1 MVNSDVRVQE
11 VDPLNTHKPMVH
23 IMKSETG
30 IAGLPARAVV
40 QGELVQQCL
49 VPGPSVAAIAL
60 AGGTNAN
67 RLFKTSRSLGLEDA
81 KRAAIVVGH
90 ADSRARRVG
99 RLR

>member
-1 MVNSDVRVQE
+1 
-11 VDPLNTHKPMVH
+11 
-23 IMKSETG
+23 MKTVAG
-30 IAGLPARAVV
+30 IAPAPRRQHERSFKA
-40 QGELVQQCL
+40 ELVRQCME
-49 VPGPSVAAIAL
+49 PGASVAAIAL